1 MSTRWDFRLLI
12 LTLWDGHGHLVVTVL
27 QSCQI
32 RQFHW
37 LEDTVISHIGLNHP
51 SHRYQKI

>member
-1 MSTRWDFRLLI
+1 MSTGGISGI

-51 SHRYQKI
+51 SHRYQKSKI